1 MNFPMNNTLTRG
13 VTTDDPSIKALPD
26 YNKNGLI
33 ANQPRFY

>member
-13 VTTDDPSIKALPD
+13 VTTDDPSIKALTD
-26 YNKNGLI
+26 FNKNGLI